1 MRISIFQTFSIQIA
15 MRRSG
20 LVSLCVIAMLL
31 AGPRQGSAGI
41 LGVFQGKIVK
51 ATSVNAGSK
60 SKTKL
65 PQHWLYVASRNGSV
79 RRVNVARATVEYD
92 DDVPAKQRHKN
103 PAESLRLATE
113 VRITA
118 EQDHTDDGS
127 GDWQAKHVL
136 ILAPTLPAKNKEG
149 DKTQPDKPRTGT
161 TPILV
166 TTD

>member
-1 MRISIFQTFSIQIA
+1 

-20 LVSLCVIAMLL
+20 LIGICVIALFSATTHL
-31 AGPRQGSAGI
+31 ASAGL

-51 ATSVNAGSK
+51 SSAVNSGSK
-60 SKTKL
+60 SKSA
-65 PQHWLYVASRNGSV
+65 PPEHWLYVQSRNGSV
-79 RRVNVARATVEYD
+79 RRVNIAKALVEYD

-136 ILAPTLPAKNKEG
+136 ILAPSAPVEKKTGPAK
-149 DKTQPDKPRTGT
+149 TGQT
-161 TPILV
+161 HGVV
-166 TTD
+166 TTLLGCL

>member
-1 MRISIFQTFSIQIA
+1 
-15 MRRSG
+15 MRRSVSICVGVIAVLLATSG
-20 LVSLCVIAMLL
+20 LVS
-31 AGPRQGSAGI
+31 AGL

-51 ATSVNAGSK
+51 SSAVNSGSK
-60 SKTKL
+60 SKSA
-65 PQHWLYVASRNGSV
+65 PPEHWLYVQSRNGSV
-79 RRVNVARATVEYD
+79 RRVNIAKALVEYD

-136 ILAPTLPAKNKEG
+136 ILAPIAPVQNPPVEKKTGPAK
-149 DKTQPDKPRTGT
+149 TGPT
-161 TPILV
+161 RGVV
-166 TTD
+166 TTLLGCL